1 MRVPFGNIRAA
12 VSSPGNAIARAPRA
26 QIGLP
31 VQRPTSWWLD
41 ILKRRAE
48 RMYEEKLDLSLPV
61 VFSSDEEKR
70 ACIAFF
76 NAAYR
81 AEESGLAGAHK
92 LAEEV
97 REWDPELAECLVL
110 YGNEE
115 GWHRELLEEFLTH
128 VGGQVNPMGWMV
140 SGFYRTYGRAE
151 RMETVMLTNLMFETI
166 GATTY
171 RLSLRQV
178 KQPLAR
184 QVLRILTRDE
194 SFHVPLNVHFIRS
207 MLARHPGR
215 SRLRLKFIYQVV
227 FHSLVAMSYG
237 SRKVAQGFDHVTPKE
252 LTTAYIENLG
262 RLFAHESDLDFRPP
276 RHLLRAYGITDE
288 RLAASDGPS
297 AISVEAA
304 EKAARREEVEVRA
317 F

>member
-1 MRVPFGNIRAA
+1 
-12 VSSPGNAIARAPRA
+12 
-26 QIGLP
+26 
-31 VQRPTSWWLD
+31 
-41 ILKRRAE
+41 
-48 RMYEEKLDLSLPV
+48 MYDEKLDLSQPV
-61 VFSSDEEKR
+61 TFASEEEKR

-115 GWHRELLEEFLTH
+115 GWHRELLEEFLHH

-140 SGFYRTYGRAE
+140 SSFYRTYGKAE

-171 RLSLRQV
+171 RLSLRKVQ
-178 KQPLAR
+178 QPLAR

-194 SFHVPLNVHFIRS
+194 SFHVPLNVHFIREI
-207 MLARHPGR
+207 LKRHPER
-215 SRLRLKFIYQVV
+215 SRLRLRLIYQVV
-227 FHSLVAMSYG
+227 FHSLVLMSYG
-237 SRKVAQGFDHVTPKE
+237 SRKVAEEFDHVTSRE
-252 LTTAYIENLG
+252 LTTAYVENLS
-262 RLFAHESDLDFRPP
+262 RLFAHESDLDFSPP
-276 RHLLRAYGITDE
+276 KHLLRAYGVSDE
-288 RLAASDGPS
+288 RLTASDGPS

-304 EKAARREEVEVRA
+304 EKAARREDVDVEA
-317 F
+317 L

>member
-1 MRVPFGNIRAA
+1 MY
-12 VSSPGNAIARAPRA
+12 
-26 QIGLP
+26 
-31 VQRPTSWWLD
+31 
-41 ILKRRAE
+41 AE
-48 RMYEEKLDLSLPV
+48 RLDLSKSV
-61 VFSSDEEKR
+61 EFASEEEKK

-115 GWHRELLEEFLTH
+115 GWHRELLEEFLNH
-128 VGGQVNPMGWMV
+128 IGGGVTPMGWMV
-140 SGFYRTYGRAE
+140 GSFYRTYSKAE
-151 RMETVMLTNLMFETI
+151 RMESVMLTNLMFETI

-171 RLSLRQV
+171 RLSLRGV
-178 KQPLAR
+178 TQPLPR
-184 QVLRILTRDE
+184 QLLKILTRDE
-194 SFHVPLNVHFIRS
+194 SFHIPLNVHFIRE

-215 SRLRLKFIYQVV
+215 SRFRLRLIYQVV
-227 FHSLVAMSYG
+227 FHSLVLMSYG
-237 SRKVAQGFDHVTPKE
+237 SRKVAQEFDHVTPKE
-252 LTTAYIENLG
+252 LTTAYVENLG
-262 RLFAHESDLDFRPP
+262 RLFAHETDLDFRPP

-288 RLAASDGPS
+288 KLASSDGPS

-304 EKAARREEVEVRA
+304 EKAARREQVDVTA
-317 F
+317 L